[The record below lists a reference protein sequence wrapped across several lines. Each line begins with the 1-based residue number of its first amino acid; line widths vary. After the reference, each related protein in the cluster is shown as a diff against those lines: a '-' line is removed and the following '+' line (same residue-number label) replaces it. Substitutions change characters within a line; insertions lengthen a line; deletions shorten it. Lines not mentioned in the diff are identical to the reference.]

1 MRTDAVAMPDSL
13 ISFTRWSIRSGRS
26 THIIEFL
33 STTVCPLPH
42 TTGGKNC
49 RNVNFVSSEPRQ
61 YRSCN
66 TQGHFDSPKSP
77 ESCVNP
83 EMTREN
89 TNSGLAVYLTVQNP
103 KQGRINGNRMES
115 DQVPMLAHVL
125 ENKAHEGSNQQEVV
139 QSVNCLDCDNGEA
152 TVQLAN
158 IALLLRRLAPPKITQ
173 KFHYR
178 QNA

>member
-1 MRTDAVAMPDSL
+1 METDL
-13 ISFTRWSIRSGRS
+13 
-26 THIIEFL
+26 L
-33 STTVCPLPH
+33 
-42 TTGGKNC
+42 GGKYGVLGINDIADWLGHSPKVMLSHYK
-49 RNVNFVSSEPRQ
+49 RVSEEKFRQVSQYKPRQ

-103 KQGRINGNRMES
+103 KQGGISGNHMES
-115 DQVPMLAHVL
+115 GQVPMLAHVL
-125 ENKAHEGSNQQEVV
+125 ENKVHEGSNQQEVV

-173 KFHYR
+173 KFHYP